1 MRAWLLRKFDEPPAS
16 FCPAMSSL
24 LEIVNYSA
32 AVCRY
37 IFRDVHRPAEHPRLK
52 MNRTVD
58 VKQAPRFFYEMK
70 YVSRGERAK
79 IFPLSPEYRE
89 TS

>member
-1 MRAWLLRKFDEPPAS
+1 
-16 FCPAMSSL
+16 MSSL

-32 AVCRY
+32 AVRRY

-58 VKQAPRFFYEMK
+58 VKQAPRSFYEMK
-70 YVSRGERAK
+70 YVSR
-79 IFPLSPEYRE
+79 
-89 TS
+89 